1 MNGVEDITIIGVGQ
15 TAIERRKP
23 AETFADMAYE
33 VVTKALHDAGMTI
46 GDIDNI
52 VTTSNDFW
60 DGRTI
65 SSMAV
70 NDAVGA
76 GLGKNITTVEGDG
89 TFSAFYG
96 MCRILS
102 GSYKNS
108 LVVTHVKGSISDNI
122 HITNGIFDPI
132 YMRPIGL
139 DSLNTAALQM
149 RRYMTKYGITEEQC
163 AKVSVKNHANA
174 LKNPY
179 AQIKKAVTLE
189 DVMESRLIADP
200 LKLLDCSPISDGAAA
215 VIISGEESAKKHK
228 NAVKVRGVGYCA
240 DAYFLGDRDL
250 ADANALDMASS
261 RAYEAAGITDPMSEI
276 DVAEIY
282 DAFSFMELM
291 WYEGLGFCPPG
302 GAGKLIDRGV
312 TEMGGKLPVNPSG
325 GLLSGHPVI
334 TGGMI
339 RLIEAC
345 LQVRGA
351 AGDHQVKGVKTALAH
366 GVNGA
371 CGQSHCVWIVGR

>member
-15 TAIERRKP
+15 TAIERQKP

-33 VVTKALHDAGMTI
+33 VVTKALDDAGMTI
-46 GDIDNI
+46 DDIDNI

-102 GSYKNS
+102 GSYKNT
-108 LVVTHVKGSISDNI
+108 LVVTHVKGSISDNV

-163 AKVSVKNHANA
+163 AKVSVKNHTNA
-174 LKNPY
+174 LGNPY
-179 AQIKKAVTLE
+179 AQIKKAVTLD
-189 DVMESRLIADP
+189 DVMESRVIADP

-228 NAVKVRGVGYCA
+228 NAVNVRGVGYCA

-250 ADANALDMASS
+250 ADANALDMAAS
-261 RAYEAAGITDPMSEI
+261 RAYEAAQISDPLSEI
-276 DVAEIY
+276 DMAEVY
-282 DAFSFMELM
+282 DAFSYMELM
-291 WYEGLGFCPPG
+291 WYEGLGFCVPG
-302 GAGKLIDRGV
+302 GGGKLIDRGV
-312 TEMGGKLPVNPSG
+312 TEIGGKLPVNPSG

-334 TGGMI
+334 TGGLV

-345 LQVRGA
+345 LQVRGD